1 MLVKCQALLKDRHSS
16 ERLLRCWG
24 GHAGLDLKAT
34 QASII
39 QLLQV
44 TQEGLLQASQ
54 TRMCV
59 HVLPEQVSLCFKH
72 QKLSSFQDQALV
84 WENIAFKKHA

>member
-1 MLVKCQALLKDRHSS
+1 MMSKCQVLLKDRHSS

-24 GHAGLDLKAT
+24 GDAGLDLKAT

-44 TQEGLLQASQ
+44 LQNPPFWGLKP
-54 TRMCV
+54 TCV
-59 HVLPEQVSLCFKH
+59 HIH
-72 QKLSSFQDQALV
+72 MHSS
-84 WENIAFKKHA
+84 I